1 MWMMLNIKTMVV
13 WIVMPCGL
21 VDGCQCFGGV
31 SLCDVFQETSTF
43 GLAIH
48 QTRYILTAMS
58 DCNNTKTINY
68 VEKCSN
74 SRSQL
79 IENKFWFEVAVC
91 HVKEL

>member
-21 VDGCQCFGGV
+21 VDGCQCFGEV
-31 SLCDVFQETSTF
+31 SLCDVLQETFTF

-48 QTRYILTAMS
+48 QIRCIHTAAS

-68 VEKCSN
+68 VEKFSN
-74 SRSQL
+74 SRSQ
-79 IENKFWFEVAVC
+79 IK
-91 HVKEL
+91 